1 VRNLIVLLFL
11 GTLAWYG
18 YGKFKERSPGP
29 EAQVADLA
37 RRAQPA
43 ADAPAPARATEAQ
56 RFTCDGRT
64 HCSQMRSCTE
74 ATYFIQA
81 DVRPLGLTDG
91 ESFARTLPHDAGVVG
106 IPTVVFCDDPDV
118 GRPYVRFAFCKR
130 DDVLDEA
137 VGRLLGYAA
146 RRHR

>member
-43 ADAPAPARATEAQ
+43 ADAPAPARAPEAQ
-56 RFTCDGRT
+56 RFTCDGRI

-74 ATYFIQA
+74 ATYFI
-81 DVRPLGLTDG
+81 RHCPGTKMDG
-91 ESFARTLPHDAGVVG
+91 DN
-106 IPTVVFCDDPDV
+106 
-118 GRPYVRFAFCKR
+118 
-130 DDVLDEA
+130 DE
-137 VGRLLGYAA
+137 VPCEQQWCN
-146 RRHR
+146 